1 MEKHKHALKIG
12 IKWQKIANSSI
23 WHRLQWLQCRQH
35 GQSERKDD
43 GKYCPHD
50 AVAELH
56 TRREENL
63 QLWFSVT
70 LLVQPSEQ
78 KPVTGETAVA
88 REYKGWMSASV
99 KILTT
104 TLLQRVFVVT
114 RRWHY
119 WCPSCNLCH
128 ILPEMTALFFN
139 HKTPSCT
146 CRRNSR
152 FFFKGHLATDA
163 LNSPSP
169 AQYLHLELQPEQLG
183 EFEGKQVKDI
193 LCAFKALL
201 VKFCRYVMAIARDT
215 SPHTETIPLSCSA
228 MGSTSEA
235 SSYICLHVFPLQAD
249 VAVQHFTLRTQLC

>member
-114 RRWHY
+114 RRCHY
-119 WCPSCNLCH
+119 WCPSCNLYH
-128 ILPEMTALFFN
+128 ILPEMIALFFN

-152 FFFKGHLATDA
+152 FFFKRHLATDA

-169 AQYLHLELQPEQLG
+169 AQCLHLELQPEQLG
-183 EFEGKQVKDI
+183 EFERGKTGKGHPLCLQSPACKVLQVCNGHCQRYI
-193 LCAFKALL
+193 TPHRNRPSLL
-201 VKFCRYVMAIARDT
+201 LSNGIYLWSKFLHLLACLPFA
-215 SPHTETIPLSCSA
+215 SWCCCS
-228 MGSTSEA
+228 TF
-235 SSYICLHVFPLQAD
+235 Y
-249 VAVQHFTLRTQLC
+249 T